1 MEKKSCD
8 NCGNR
13 KSKQGCHSC
22 VASEYHGKRVSD
34 PSNWAPEE
42 EANMDKPRICEV
54 LGVEV
59 GEKFKVRGQQNI
71 LSIQKDG
78 SVDFDGDPAVKDL
91 SSLLLWLVY
100 HPEDI
105 ERINDQQA
113 KADQGK
119 PLSSEAPVTTNDQG
133 GKQHARP
140 YRSEWLPPRAILAVS
155 HVRWES
161 EALHGYSENNYK
173 LIPAKEHVGRALT
186 HLLAYL
192 AGDTSNDHLAHA
204 ATRVLFALEMEEEAN
219 HE

>member
-22 VASEYHGKRVSD
+22 VVAEYHEKRVSD

-78 SVDFDGDPAVKDL
+78 SVDFDGDPTVKDL
-91 SSLLLWLVY
+91 SPLLLWLVY
-100 HPEDI
+100 HPEEI
-105 ERINDQQA
+105 ERIEEQPRFTQQEAEDA
-113 KADQGK
+113 KMVKRVFGRTGTVKRVD
-119 PLSSEAPVTTNDQG
+119 PIMTE
-133 GKQHARP
+133 P
-140 YRSEWLPPRAILAVS
+140 Y
-155 HVRWES
+155 
-161 EALHGYSENNYK
+161 
-173 LIPAKEHVGRALT
+173 
-186 HLLAYL
+186 
-192 AGDTSNDHLAHA
+192 SNLVFDHLYINKD
-204 ATRVLFALEMEEEAN
+204 LFPSIKPGQEYTLDEIIGGAK
-219 HE
+219 